1 MKTHAILERISV
13 GDYLAGEQKSEV
25 RHEYVAG
32 HLFATGGGS
41 RSHNLISGNIYTVLR
56 EQLRG
61 GPCHAFIADMKV
73 NVKSVGAFY
82 YPDLVVSCD
91 PGDTHEFSLSS
102 PVLIMEVL
110 SATTETT
117 DRREKLLAY
126 QSLASLHEYVLVSQT
141 QRQIEVY
148 RRMDGTNWNIVC
160 YEACDTVHLKSIGL
174 DLAMDAVY
182 EEVACDK

>member
-13 GDYLAGEQKSEV
+13 EDYLSGEQKSEV

-32 HLFATGGGS
+32 HLFAMGGGS
-41 RSHNLISGNIYTVLR
+41 RRHNLISGNIYTVLR

-61 GPCHAFIADMKV
+61 GPCRAFIADMKV

-82 YPDLVVSCD
+82 YPDVVVSCD
-91 PGDTHEFSLSS
+91 SDDTHEFFLSS
-102 PVLIMEVL
+102 PVLIIEVL

-126 QSLASLHEYVLVSQT
+126 KSLTSLQEYVLVSQT
-141 QRQIEVY
+141 QRQVEVY
-148 RRMDGTNWNIVC
+148 RRMDGSNWNIVL
-160 YEACDTVHLKSIGL
+160 YEKCDTVNLKSISL
-174 DLAMDAVY
+174 DIAMDAVY
-182 EEVACDK
+182 EEVD